1 MMKSMMNSFLCAAK
15 FLTRLPLGKELE
27 HPAALSGDTVVWYA
41 PVGMLIGIL
50 MTAIAWFLSQWIQ
63 LPPSIVGI
71 VVLITWVG
79 ITGALHLDGLAD
91 CGDAWM
97 GGHTA
102 ERMLEIMKDTS
113 CGVGAIVAVALV
125 LLVKLSALSVL
136 LAQGDW
142 MLLIFPPVIAR
153 IALSIVICSM
163 PYIRSEGIG
172 WSLQSNVSTKEIGIS
187 GLVLSLVLCMVSFQS
202 FIIAAIASAIAFL
215 LIYRCFIKPVK
226 GATGDI
232 YGALVETVEAFVLVG
247 LVVGS

>member
-1 MMKSMMNSFLCAAK
+1 MMQSMMNSFLCAAK

-27 HPAALSGDTVVWYA
+27 SPAALSGDTVTWYA

-50 MTAIAWFLSQWIQ
+50 MTAIAWFLSQRIQ

-113 CGVGAIVAVALV
+113 CGIGAIVAVALV
-125 LLVKLSALSVL
+125 LLVKLSALSIL

-142 MLLIFPPVIAR
+142 MLLVFPPVIAR
-153 IALSIVICSM
+153 IALSIVICST

-215 LIYRCFIKPVK
+215 LIYQCFIKPVK